1 MNKKE
6 LEIGNLP
13 DNEIHQFPV
22 KVANEVFRIKQR
34 IRVIPEDINGITQI
48 SKSIARLEDEL
59 KQMGYEMPELLN
71 LVYDEGMMV
80 HARFIPVDSLTKGE
94 KHITKVIKPA
104 VIYKGEL
111 IQVAEIEVSIG
122 D

>member
-1 MNKKE
+1 MEEFKLNKFNNEE
-6 LEIGNLP
+6 LEQG
-13 DNEIHQFPV
+13 FPV

-34 IRVIPEDINGITQI
+34 IRVIPSDINGITQI
-48 SKSIARLEDEL
+48 SKSITRLEDEL
-59 KQMGYEMPELLN
+59 KQLGYEMPELLN

-80 HARFIPVDSLTKGE
+80 HARFIPVDSLKKGE

-104 VIYKGEL
+104 IIFKGEL
-111 IQVAEIEVSIG
+111 VQVAEIEVSIG